1 MEELEIIV
9 NITELKRRL
18 RKILFFVILFLI
30 SWCMARFLEVTLGIM
45 FFVFC
50 VSVYYTEYHKSI

>member
-30 SWCMARFLEVTLGIM
+30 SWCMARFLEVTLGLC
-45 FFVFC
+45 FFLFT
-50 VSVYYTEYHKSI
+50 SIIYYTEIE

>member
-30 SWCMARFLEVTLGIM
+30 SLCMAMFLEVTLGIM
-45 FFVFC
+45 FFLC
-50 VSVYYTEYHKSI
+50 TSVIYYTEIE